1 MAEDKDCS
9 EGPKVDCQDASV
21 ITSTKLQPLSE
32 EQHAL
37 LKKQESRGL
46 VSEFKRLK
54 LEQEAAKNWD
64 KFYKRN
70 ETRFYKDRHWTT
82 REFKELVGCVQDG
95 KQKVLFEIGCGVGNF
110 FYPLIEDGLD
120 WYVHACDFS
129 QRAIDFVKSHQLYD
143 DSRVHAFVHD
153 ITSSSLSE
161 QVPDGSV
168 DIVSLI
174 FVLSAINPDK
184 LCSVVKNISQCVRD
198 GGMVIIRDYGRYD
211 IAQLRFGA
219 GHKLSENFYVR
230 QDGTRAYYFTTDE
243 LTSLF
248 TEAGFDVTSCEYVS
262 RRTVNK
268 KEGVDVSRTFVQGKF
283 RRRAR

>member
-1 MAEDKDCS
+1 MIS
-9 EGPKVDCQDASV
+9 
-21 ITSTKLQPLSE
+21 STELEPLSE
-32 EQHAL
+32 EQKAK

-46 VSEFKRLK
+46 VSSFKQLK

-95 KQKVLFEIGCGVGNF
+95 TQKVLLEIGCGVGNF
-110 FYPLIEDGLD
+110 FYPLLEDGLD

-129 QRAIDFVKSHQLYD
+129 QRAIDFVKTHSLFN

-153 ITSSSLSE
+153 ITSGTLLE
-161 QVPDGSV
+161 QVPEESV

-184 LCSVVKNISQCVRD
+184 LPSVIKNISQCVKD
-198 GGMVIIRDYGRYD
+198 GGMVILRDYGRHD
-211 IAQLRFGA
+211 VAQLRFGA
-219 GHKLSENFYVR
+219 GHKLAENFYVR
-230 QDGTRAYYFTTDE
+230 QDGTRSVALLKAHERLGLKNRHRDGRK
-243 LTSLF
+243 L
-248 TEAGFDVTSCEYVS
+248 
-262 RRTVNK
+262 K
-268 KEGVDVSRTFVQGKF
+268 
-283 RRRAR
+283 